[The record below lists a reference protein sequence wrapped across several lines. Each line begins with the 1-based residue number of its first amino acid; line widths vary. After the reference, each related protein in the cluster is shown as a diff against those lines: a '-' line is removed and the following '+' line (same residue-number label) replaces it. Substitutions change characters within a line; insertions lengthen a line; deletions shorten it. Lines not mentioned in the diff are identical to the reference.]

1 MTNTR
6 FAPLIA
12 SIGFYPVLPDADWVQ
27 RVLYWGALT
36 VQLRFKP
43 APHNDAAIAEQVQ
56 KAVAAGRTVP
66 GAQVFINDHWRHAL
80 AAGAYGVHLG
90 QEDWAALT
98 DAERATLRASGMRLG
113 LSTHTPEELALAR
126 AAAPSYLA
134 IGPVYPTT
142 LKVMP
147 YEPVGLERLQQWV
160 RTVPDCPV
168 VAIGGIAWEQMRA
181 VMQCGVNGIAVV
193 SAVTQA
199 PDPQRAVS
207 AGVEACRALA
217 GTAGT

>member
-12 SIGFYPVLPDADWVQ
+12 PIGFYPVLPDADWVQ
-27 RVLYWGALT
+27 RVLHWGART

-43 APHNDAAIAEQVQ
+43 APHNDATIAEQVQ
-56 KAVAAGRTVP
+56 KAVAAGRAVP

-98 DAERATLRASGMRLG
+98 DADRATLRASSMRLG
-113 LSTHTPEELALAR
+113 LSTHTPEELALAH

-207 AGVEACRALA
+207 AGVEACRA
-217 GTAGT
+217 